1 MGRPETHEDLPT
13 YSKAPVE
20 VASFHL
26 AECAELPLFLS
37 AMLMAADMA
46 GCMGAFIT
54 KVEHGVYR
62 VCRDKTTEELDSA
75 LKTAQSMWDR
85 SAEMYA
91 HWTQDEYRVPP
102 KHSWHL
108 VRSYYRS
115 MNLPPIPELETEV
128 NS

>member
-46 GCMGAFIT
+46 GCLGAFT
-54 KVEHGVYR
+54 TGVEYGVFKVR
-62 VCRDKTTEELDSA
+62 RDKTTEELDHE
-75 LKTAQSMWDR
+75 LKVSQTAWDAAKEHYENWR
-85 SAEMYA
+85 K
-91 HWTQDEYRVPP
+91 DEFRIPP
-102 KHSWHL
+102 KHNWHR
-108 VRSYYRS
+108 VRTYYREE
-115 MNLPPIPELETEV
+115 NLAPIPELEEV